1 MPKCEP
7 EIIERI
13 REAID
18 DYRTGMDDFGS
29 HALECPF
36 MRQGNKCIANP
47 MGWLPCNISG
57 CPIGGTDEIKID
69 WEAVK
74 NANI

>member
-1 MPKCEP
+1 MKEP
-7 EIIERI
+7 RIINKI

-18 DYRTGMDDFGS
+18 DYRTGIDDFGS

-36 MRQGNKCIANP
+36 MRQGNKCVANP
-47 MGWLPCNISG
+47 MGWLPCNIAD
-57 CPIGGTDEIKID
+57 CPITNIEEGADID
-69 WEAVK
+69 WEVVK